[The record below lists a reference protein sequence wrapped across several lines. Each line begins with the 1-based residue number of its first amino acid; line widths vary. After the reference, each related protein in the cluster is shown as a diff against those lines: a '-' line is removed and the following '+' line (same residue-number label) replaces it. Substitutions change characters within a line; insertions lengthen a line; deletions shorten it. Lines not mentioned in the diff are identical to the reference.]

1 VINLRNS
8 IGIDS
13 SPAKTVHFFGR
24 SARGLLSLT
33 PEAIWVLVGQAGTA
47 IAALA
52 GIKLLTHVLD
62 PSEFGRLALANTLV
76 SLLGINLFGPL
87 GQGLM
92 RFWSISKDRGNLD
105 AFYIVS
111 NRLFKYASLI
121 ALLTTTIFSFIL
133 SKITSLDWALLV
145 TLSLAVGTITG
156 LTNLRI
162 SIFTATRQR
171 QRTAILN
178 ISNTFL
184 KPLAATFLVVLII
197 PNANMA
203 IVGYLLAG
211 LFVLLITN
219 RLYSQ
224 AASVTFPHHLRS
236 GTRAHLFRG
245 LGKEILSYS
254 LPFFVWGAFGW
265 IHMSCDRWSLQT
277 FHGPGVV
284 GPFAVVSLLAMYP
297 LNFGSAFLDTLFSPI
312 AFQRAGDLMDNNAID
327 SANRMLLI
335 MTGIYVLGA
344 LVLIGF
350 FAFFHRPVILFI
362 SSQRF
367 VRFSHLLPGL
377 TAAWAFFFLGQLSTQ
392 FGLLLNK
399 PQIYII
405 PKLSASLVAAAT
417 TFYFSFKIGPSGIV
431 WGLAIAGLIYA
442 GSCTVINLTTIPFF
456 LLAERN
462 EVDSGKKIDNSPTR

>member
-1 VINLRNS
+1 MNLRNS
-8 IGIDS
+8 IGIDAS
-13 SPAKTVHFFGR
+13 LAKTVHFFGR
-24 SARGLLSLT
+24 SARGILSLT
-33 PEAIWVLVGQAGTA
+33 PEAIWVFVGHAGTA
-47 IAALA
+47 IGALA

-105 AFYIVS
+105 AFYTVS
-111 NRLFKYASLI
+111 KGLFKYSGLI
-121 ALLTTTIFSFIL
+121 ALLTTTIFSLIL

-156 LTNLRI
+156 LTSLKI
-162 SIFTATRQR
+162 SIFTAARQR

-184 KPLAATFLVVLII
+184 KPLTATFLVVLII
-197 PNANMA
+197 SNANIA
-203 IVGYLLAG
+203 LVGYLWAA

-245 LGKEILSYS
+245 LNKEILSYCW
-254 LPFFVWGAFGW
+254 PFFVWGAFGW

-284 GPFAVVSLLAMYP
+284 GPFAVVSLLAIYP
-297 LNFGSAFLDTLFSPI
+297 LNFGSAFLNTLFSPI
-312 AFQRAGDLMDNNAID
+312 AFQRAGDLLDNNAID
-327 SANRMLLI
+327 SANRILLI
-335 MTGIYVLGA
+335 MTGIYVVGA

-377 TAAWAFFFLGQLSTQ
+377 STAWAFFFLGQVLVQ
-392 FGLLLNK
+392 FGLLSNK
-399 PQIYII
+399 PQLYIM
-405 PKLSASLVAAAT
+405 PKIVASLVAGT
-417 TFYFSFKIGPSGIV
+417 TTLYFSLKIGPSGV
-431 WGLAIAGLIYA
+431 PWGLGCAGFIYA
-442 GSCTVINLTTIPFF
+442 LWCAIIATGLVKNPAKQEGAVDASTI
-456 LLAERN
+456 
-462 EVDSGKKIDNSPTR
+462 